1 MGFYLQL
8 ALIGA
13 LGILAVIGGTA
24 AVNDA
29 ATARASI
36 QSSINTVT
44 PQVTALTSEVT
55 MAQAA
60 LTTASTSQAT
70 VTAQLAKICPAINGV
85 ATAPNGADT
94 KARID
99 NIVAALNANKCP

>member
-1 MGFYLQL
+1 MQL

-70 VTAQLAKICPAINGV
+70 VTAQLAKICPAITGV
-85 ATAPNGADT
+85 AAATGADS
-94 KARID
+94 KARLD
-99 NIVAALNANKCP
+99 SIVTALNANKCP